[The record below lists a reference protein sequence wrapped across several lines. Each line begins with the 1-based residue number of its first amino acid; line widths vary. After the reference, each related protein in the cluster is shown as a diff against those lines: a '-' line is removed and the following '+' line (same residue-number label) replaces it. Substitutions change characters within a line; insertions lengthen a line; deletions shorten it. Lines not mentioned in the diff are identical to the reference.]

1 MSVLEGIRDGLAD
14 LTRQEFPTLSAPPG
28 PHSYRVVAVRADGR
42 CDLRA
47 VKEGP
52 PLDIPNVDH
61 WTGSGAASKPRVGS
75 IAVVSFLDGDP
86 NAPMIGTYQPLR
98 MAGGIPTEATL
109 DAVTIKIGPTA
120 TAVQLAGSGLA
131 VARVGDAVSLGYLVG
146 ANAAG
151 PVTFTLFPTPPAPP
165 DPPDPDVPPAFELI
179 GAIIE
184 GSSKVTSG

>member
-120 TAVQLAGSGLA
+120 TAVQLAGSGPA
-131 VARVGDAVSLGYLVG
+131 AARVDDPVSIGYLSAALAGG
-146 ANAAG
+146 AVVLTFTASAPIPLGAAVQLTGKIAAG
-151 PVTFTLFPTPPAPP
+151 SA
-165 DPPDPDVPPAFELI
+165 
-179 GAIIE
+179 
-184 GSSKVTSG
+184 KVTIG